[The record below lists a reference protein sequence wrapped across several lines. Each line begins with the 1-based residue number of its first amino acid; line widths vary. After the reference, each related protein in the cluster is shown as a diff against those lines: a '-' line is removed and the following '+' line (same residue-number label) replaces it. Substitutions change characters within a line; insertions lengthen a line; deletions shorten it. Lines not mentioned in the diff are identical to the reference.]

1 MFQNK
6 TIFLTISIFSFIFL
20 TLIVG
25 LPLDQNKY
33 THTWFSTK
41 TENRLYIPLVD
52 RVPERVTINV
62 PCEIFQDDDYEWLV
76 EFKGG
81 TAFQL
86 FNDSKIG
93 VVVGNTSRTNTKV
106 YYFDKSLPNE
116 VNCFTKVQYLKS
128 SHSLH
133 VYQGDFEKSIKVDTD
148 YRIEILNNIVVND
161 EFSNQGISINIETAP
176 LSDVSETNVRKF
188 VLLNFVILL
197 FYSICA
203 ITITINFKRLA
214 KNLYFLLVE
223 RYFIFTAIT
232 LLALNVILPPKIDD
246 GWRMTESWLLRET
259 GIYNNYIVP
268 TSLPTGRLLAAING
282 IFLNTNNFSITRLP
296 SVFALLVIWVA
307 SLLTIKKLFKLR
319 INETQIKRYTT
330 FLIILFSSAFLI
342 GLRAEVYI
350 ATLLSLSLLTILYE
364 NELSK
369 ISTFQLLL
377 TFSGLALALHQ
388 SGVSI
393 ASVCIVYAITNFKE
407 IFKPSFFKNP
417 LLIISI
423 CTIGLAIFY
432 KNNLFSIYRSIKL
445 YSSKFDEVKVFGD
458 VATLNPFME
467 FKRLMNVF
475 SYQQGL
481 FTFASVLVLISVL
494 FLVYLYFSRITI
506 RTEKYFILLVLCSFV
521 AIFLTPSKWAWYY
534 MSYLPIVIV
543 GLFFLINYFL
553 KLNTHLWLII
563 IPLILSLSILNQ
575 TLQYDFAPIINFDI
589 TNFILLFNNLFLLCS
604 VLLLFIFILLLYKVS
619 GKRSSTLSNI
629 KLFQLSNWIVLF
641 SFSILLLYVISPLVL
656 DYRKNN
662 RWSFINQ
669 NLSLNPSS
677 ACGLFSDFGV
687 QSHVVID
694 NLDNYAFFPCFKP
707 LLFEHGVWQYP
718 EFIVQSFNFLDQQR
732 LGDEIIIEA
741 STCVKDNSFRYDE
754 ICVYE
759 TSDNKVDSSI
769 KSISYSRQY

>member
-1 MFQNK
+1 
-6 TIFLTISIFSFIFL
+6 
-20 TLIVG
+20 VG

>member
-1 MFQNK
+1 
-6 TIFLTISIFSFIFL
+6 
-20 TLIVG
+20 
-25 LPLDQNKY
+25 
-33 THTWFSTK
+33 
-41 TENRLYIPLVD
+41 
-52 RVPERVTINV
+52 
-62 PCEIFQDDDYEWLV
+62 
-76 EFKGG
+76 
-81 TAFQL
+81 
-86 FNDSKIG
+86 
-93 VVVGNTSRTNTKV
+93 
-106 YYFDKSLPNE
+106 
-116 VNCFTKVQYLKS
+116 
-128 SHSLH
+128 
-133 VYQGDFEKSIKVDTD
+133 
-148 YRIEILNNIVVND
+148 
-161 EFSNQGISINIETAP
+161 
-176 LSDVSETNVRKF
+176 
-188 VLLNFVILL
+188 
-197 FYSICA
+197 
-203 ITITINFKRLA
+203 
-214 KNLYFLLVE
+214 
-223 RYFIFTAIT
+223 
-232 LLALNVILPPKIDD
+232 
-246 GWRMTESWLLRET
+246 
-259 GIYNNYIVP
+259 
-268 TSLPTGRLLAAING
+268 
-282 IFLNTNNFSITRLP
+282 
-296 SVFALLVIWVA
+296 
-307 SLLTIKKLFKLR
+307 
-319 INETQIKRYTT
+319 
-330 FLIILFSSAFLI
+330 
-342 GLRAEVYI
+342 
-350 ATLLSLSLLTILYE
+350 
-364 NELSK
+364 
-369 ISTFQLLL
+369 
-377 TFSGLALALHQ
+377 
-388 SGVSI
+388 
-393 ASVCIVYAITNFKE
+393 
-407 IFKPSFFKNP
+407 
-417 LLIISI
+417 
-423 CTIGLAIFY
+423 
-432 KNNLFSIYRSIKL
+432 
-445 YSSKFDEVKVFGD
+445 
-458 VATLNPFME
+458 ME

-553 KLNTHLWLII
+553 KLNIHLWLII

-619 GKRSSTLSNI
+619 GKRSSTQSNI
-629 KLFQLSNWIVLF
+629 KLFQSSNWIVLF

-707 LLFEHGVWQYP
+707 LLFEYGVWQYP
-718 EFIVQSFNFLDQQR
+718 EFIIQSFNFLDQQR